1 MRTARA
7 TPIVTIGIQTGSGSS
22 RGRVPRHRTD
32 CQARR
37 DGHRGRRSV
46 EMDAIGGTV
55 MHRLLVLFSVV
66 AVALIVL
73 AALGA
78 HAGAQ
83 EAPPVTEVVFDRVDA
98 EVLASGRIPA
108 YPSEPAGM
116 VLLHLRFEPEGRVL
130 IPADDPGLDLVYV
143 EAGAVTIHINVPV
156 VAMRGAGLATPQ
168 AQAQEEFAADTEFTL
183 RAGDSFVAPALSG
196 GEMRSIEAETRV
208 LIAYVAPV
216 PPATPTP

>member
-1 MRTARA
+1 
-7 TPIVTIGIQTGSGSS
+7 
-22 RGRVPRHRTD
+22 
-32 CQARR
+32 
-37 DGHRGRRSV
+37 
-46 EMDAIGGTV
+46 MDAIGRTV
-55 MHRLLVLFSVV
+55 MHRLLVLVSVV
-66 AVALIVL
+66 AVALIGL

-78 HAGAQ
+78 RTDAQ
-83 EAPPVTEVVFDRVDA
+83 EATPVTEVVFDGVEP
-98 EVLASGRIPA
+98 EVLASGLIPA
-108 YPSEPAGM
+108 YPPEPAGM

-156 VAMRGAGLATPQ
+156 VAQVGAGLATPQ
-168 AQAQEEFAADTEFTL
+168 AQAREEVPAGTEFTL

-216 PPATPTP
+216 PPASPTP